1 MNTDLRG
8 RQLQGGKYELQ
19 ETIAQGGM
27 ATVYTAHMRTL
38 DATVAVKVLDPRF
51 AQSEPFRERFR
62 AEAHKLAA
70 LHHPNIIEVYDLDQD
85 ASVMYIAM
93 RYVSNGT
100 LRDYL
105 RAIGG
110 PIDLNLAA
118 KLVAQVASAL
128 QCAHD
133 AGVVHQDIKPA
144 NILLGGADWPLLS
157 DFGIAGWTVGEVVGT
172 PQYMSPEQ
180 WEGVPLDGRAD
191 QYALALVF
199 YQLVAGRL
207 PFQTDTI
214 SELKTQH
221 MTELPPSP
229 REFNPGVPGPVDEV
243 LQRALA
249 KPREHRFPRIDEF
262 ATALVESVERSRGM
276 QLETKQAIVDAT
288 PNLVAAIALAL
299 VTPQLVALANP
310 NLPVIGTLTLNWP
323 ISLLLALIESA
334 LLLGIRWHLVGIL
347 SRLFSATIDGLDRI
361 TRIYVRLGTD
371 VEGPLR
377 VQRWRNSIVG
387 SAEGIVG
394 IAYVFGLYQ
403 IIGPPLIQTIALAV
417 DYRLEPV
424 VATVV
429 AAIVLLLAGFNVL
442 AIWRTS
448 GSVLGTTALALCW
461 AFFAGVP
468 TADRAGWGGISLQ
481 WSAKLVIGLL
491 VVGAL
496 FRVRKDVQNALR
508 QVVLSFMD
516 SSLGRF
522 SATATTE
529 HIAGQRRE
537 IERSTDALVDVLFF
551 LIAYPI
557 LATPLRQLLP
567 PLIGP
572 LFTAVFITIVVIGIT
587 ILLVNYLRGIERV
600 VLPTVGLLMMTPML
614 LGLPLFDEAVAFGP
628 WAHWVPRCLIGLG
641 ILALLLGIRS
651 RVRAAAQLLLVPVF
665 ERQISAFKAPKTE
678 EEAEARLRLLRRLS
692 NTLVDLLYVI
702 TAYITVIAPL
712 LAALDVVSL
721 GWVSIVVVVVL
732 LTAAVWYIYVFQRRV
747 APPALEAAQPAA
759 AATADTAIA

>member
-1 MNTDLRG
+1 VSIDLRG
-8 RQLQGGKYELQ
+8 RQLQGGKYVLQ

-27 ATVYTAHMRTL
+27 ATVYTAHMRSL
-38 DATVAVKVLDPRF
+38 DATVAVKILDPRF
-51 AQSEPFRERFR
+51 AESEPFRERFR

-70 LHHPNIIEVYDLDQD
+70 LHHPNIIEVYDLDED
-85 ASVMYIAM
+85 NSVMYIAM
-93 RYVSNGT
+93 RYVGNGT
-100 LRDYL
+100 LKDYL
-105 RAIGG
+105 RQIGG

-118 KLVAQVASAL
+118 KLVAQIASAL

-144 NILLGGADWPLLS
+144 NILLGSADWPLLS
-157 DFGIAGWTVGEVVGT
+157 DFGIAGWTVGEIVGT

-180 WEGVPLDGRAD
+180 WTGVPLDGRAD

-221 MTELPPSP
+221 LTELPPSP

-243 LQRALA
+243 LQRALS
-249 KPREHRFPRIDEF
+249 KPREHRFPRIDDF

-288 PNLVAAIALAL
+288 PNLLAAIGVAL

-310 NLPVIGTLTLNWP
+310 NLPIIGTLTLNWP
-323 ISLLLALIESA
+323 ILLILALIESA
-334 LLLGIRWHLVGIL
+334 LLLGIRWHLVGL
-347 SRLFSATIDGLDRI
+347 LARVFSATIDALDRI
-361 TRIYVRLGTD
+361 TRMYVRLGTD
-371 VEGPLR
+371 AEGPLR

-394 IAYVFGLYQ
+394 IAYVFALYQ
-403 IIGPPLIQTIALAV
+403 IVGPPLIQTIALGV
-417 DYRLEPV
+417 DYRLEPLI
-424 VATVV
+424 ATVV
-429 AAIVLLLAGFNVL
+429 AALVLILAGANVL

-448 GSVLGTTALALCW
+448 GSVLGTSALALCW
-461 AFFAGVP
+461 AFIAGMP

-481 WSAKLVIGLL
+481 WSAKLVIGML
-491 VVGAL
+491 VVAAL
-496 FRVRKDVQNALR
+496 FRVRKDVQNAFR
-508 QVVLSFMD
+508 QVVVSFFD

-529 HIAGQRRE
+529 HIASRRHE
-537 IERSTDALVDVLFF
+537 LEQSTDALVDVLFF

-567 PLIGP
+567 PFIGP
-572 LFTAVFITIVVIGIT
+572 LFTATFITVVVIGIT
-587 ILLVNYLRGIERV
+587 ILLVNYLRSIERV
-600 VLPTVGLLMMTPML
+600 VLPTIGLLMCTPML

-628 WAHWVPRCLIGLG
+628 WAHWVPRCLIGLA

-651 RVRAAAQLLLVPVF
+651 RVRAAAQMLLVPVF
-665 ERQISAFKAPKTE
+665 ERQISAFKAPRTE
-678 EEAEARLRLLRRLS
+678 QDAEARVRLLRRLS
-692 NTLVDLLYVI
+692 NTLVDLLYVV
-702 TAYITVIAPL
+702 TAYVAVIAPL

-721 GWVSIVVVVVL
+721 GWVTIVLVVL
-732 LTAAVWYIYVFQRRV
+732 LITAGVWYLYVFQRRV
-747 APPALEAAQPAA
+747 APASSAAPSPAA
-759 AATADTAIA
+759 AADTGIA

>member
-1 MNTDLRG
+1 VSIDLRG
-8 RQLQGGKYELQ
+8 RQLQGGKYELL

-27 ATVYTAHMRTL
+27 ATVYTAQMRALET
-38 DATVAVKVLDPRF
+38 TVAVKILAPRF
-51 AQSEPFRERFR
+51 AENQTFRERFR
-62 AEAHKLAA
+62 AEAHMIAA
-70 LHHPNIIEVYDLDQD
+70 LHHPNIIEVYDLDED
-85 ASVMYIAM
+85 GPVMYIAM

-105 RAIGG
+105 RQIGG

-221 MTELPPSP
+221 LTELPPSP

-243 LQRALA
+243 LQRALS
-249 KPREHRFPRIDEF
+249 KPREHRFPRIEEF

-288 PNLVAAIALAL
+288 PNLVAAIGVAL
-299 VTPQLVALANP
+299 VTPELVGLANP
-310 NLPVIGTLTLNWP
+310 NLPVIGSLTLNWP
-323 ISLLLALIESA
+323 ILLILALIESA

-347 SRLFSATIDGLDRI
+347 GRLFSATIDGLDRI
-361 TRIYVRLGTD
+361 TRMYVRLGTD

-394 IAYVFGLYQ
+394 IAYVFALYQ

-417 DYRLEPV
+417 DYRLEPLI
-424 VATVV
+424 ATAV
-429 AAIVLLLAGFNVL
+429 AALVLLLAGANVL

-448 GSVLGTTALALCW
+448 GSVLGTSALALCW
-461 AFFAGVP
+461 AFIAGMP
-468 TADRAGWGGISLQ
+468 TADRPGWGGISLQ

-508 QVVLSFMD
+508 QVVVSFLD

-529 HIAGQRRE
+529 HIARQRLE

-557 LATPLRQLLP
+557 LATPLKQLLP

-572 LFTAVFITIVVIGIT
+572 LFTATFITLVVIGIT
-587 ILLVNYLRGIERV
+587 ILLVNYLRGIERI
-600 VLPTVGLLMMTPML
+600 VLPTIGLLMCTPML

-628 WAHWVPRCLIGLG
+628 WAHWVPRCLIGLA

-678 EEAEARLRLLRRLS
+678 QDAEARVRLLRRLS

-702 TAYITVIAPL
+702 TAYVTVIAPL

-721 GWVSIVVVVVL
+721 GWVTIVVVVL
-732 LTAAVWYIYVFQRRV
+732 LIIAAGWYIVVFQRRV
-747 APPALEAAQPAA
+747 APAEVQPALV
-759 AATADTAIA
+759 ATADVGTG